1 MDILSQFLYFC
12 SQDKDVNRTYPVM
25 VYIHGGSYEYGSSAV
40 YTGNLLAQHG
50 VVVVSINYRLGLL
63 GMYVFS
69 TSDRIYQMC
78 YCCRKLENLNIF
90 IEMYRSASNVQL
102 SDWLRER
109 ILYI

>member
-1 MDILSQFLYFC
+1 MLFFC
-12 SQDKDVNRTYPVM
+12 LGYCALIKKGHKCYESADVYLV
-25 VYIHGGSYEYGSSAV
+25 
-40 YTGNLLAQHG
+40 
-50 VVVVSINYRLGLL
+50 
-63 GMYVFS
+63 S
-69 TSDRIYQMC
+69 TSDFNQMC